1 MALIGNYT
9 NQNRLGCQYFGG
21 TIANKA
27 EDSALKVS
35 NRKNQYYGGVSQY
48 ASRPFGAN
56 PPYAIILAPK
66 TGGISMRET
75 MALDDGVLAMSQG
88 ANIEMTSSGVL
99 TDTSLN
105 LNLLAFLELSNGGV
119 LSTST
124 IDMVGVVNM
133 TMTDSGLLSTF
144 SINLGVSVDCAITS
158 TGILDN
164 GTINMIGVATCSFT
178 ADGVLSTVSINMS
191 NGANIVMN
199 ASGILSGNFAS
210 PFIAE
215 MEADFS
221 VQGFSADT
229 LASAVWSAT
238 ASANNTAGTMGEK
251 LNDAGS
257 ASNPWTE
264 VLTDG
269 GYTAAELMRMFA
281 AVLGGKSTVTFIGGV
296 TYQVTFESIDQD
308 AKIVVDATVVN
319 SERTDLTLD
328 VS

>member
-35 NRKNQYYGGVSQY
+35 NRKNQYLGGVSRL
-48 ASRPFGAN
+48 ASRPYGAN
-56 PPYAIILAPK
+56 PPYSIILAPVS
-66 TGGISMRET
+66 GGISMRF
-75 MALDDGVLAMSQG
+75 DGVLTEGAIGLSQG
-88 ANIEMTSSGVL
+88 VNLTLTESLILSSSLNINAIAFMEMTSTGIL
-99 TDTSLN
+99 TNAL
-105 LNLLAFLELSNGGV
+105 
-119 LSTST
+119 
-124 IDMVGVVNM
+124 DMVGVVNL
-133 TMTDSGLLSTF
+133 TMTDSGLLSTV
-144 SINLGVSVDCAITS
+144 SISLSASVQMSMSETATLS
-158 TGILDN
+158 ES
-164 GTINMIGVATCSFT
+164 INMIGVAGLTMTDSGT
-178 ADGVLSTVSINMS
+178 LSTVSINMA
-191 NGANIVMN
+191 NGANLTMS
-199 ASGILSGNFAS
+199 ASGILSATIGDY
-210 PFIAE
+210 FIAD
-215 MEADFS
+215 MSTDMS

-229 LASAVWSAT
+229 LATAVWSAV
-238 ASANNTAGTMGEK
+238 ASNNNNAGTMGEK

-296 TYQVTFESIDQD
+296 TYQVTFESVDQD

-319 SERTDLTLD
+319 SERTDLVLD
-328 VS
+328 LTE

>member
-21 TIANKA
+21 TIANNA
-27 EDSALKVS
+27 ADSALKVS
-35 NRKNQYYGGVSQY
+35 NRKNQYYGGISQY
-48 ASRPFGAN
+48 ASRPFGTN

-66 TGGISMRET
+66 TGGISMRFT
-75 MALDDGVLAMSQG
+75 GALNDGTIAMSQG
-88 ANIEMTSSGVL
+88 ANVEMASSGIL

-105 LNLLAFLELSNGGV
+105 MDLLAFLELSNGGV

-124 IDMVGVVNM
+124 IDMVGVVGM
-133 TMTDSGLLSTF
+133 TMTDSGVLSTV
-144 SINLGVSVDCAITS
+144 SINLGVSVDCAMTGS
-158 TGILDN
+158 GILSEAI
-164 GTINMIGVATCSFT
+164 TMIGVATCTFS
-178 ADGVLSTVSINMS
+178 DSGVLTSVSLNMS
-191 NGANIVMN
+191 NGANIEMTSN
-199 ASGILSGNFAS
+199 GILSTAIGS
-210 PFIAE
+210 TFIAD

-229 LASAVWSAT
+229 LASAVWSAV
-238 ASANNTAGTMGEK
+238 ASSNNTANSMGEK

-319 SERTDLTLD
+319 SERTDLDLDLTL
-328 VS
+328 